1 MGSSCQGLLFPISM
15 LPTQPTTHEYCQGG
29 PRVSEGYLG
38 GQVPKDESRR
48 GDLLHDAPKSL
59 ALASKDSS
67 SASHC
72 LVGVDQPLCSE
83 ALCPHGNSSFW
94 QAVSEKPQVGMSMR
108 AYLSVH
114 LSLLSRHPLLLFP
127 KSVLCSPSP
136 ANTEDSACPSLPV
149 PAFPHLCRSVGS
161 PPQSG
166 CR

>member
-1 MGSSCQGLLFPISM
+1 MPGSHSRDGGGGSCRGLLFPISM

-72 LVGVDQPLCSE
+72 LGGVDQPLCSE

-94 QAVSEKPQVGMSMR
+94 QAVSQKPQVGMSMR
-108 AYLSVH
+108 ACISVCPSVSPEQAPTAP
-114 LSLLSRHPLLLFP
+114 LPKVRSLLF
-127 KSVLCSPSP
+127 
-136 ANTEDSACPSLPV
+136 LP
-149 PAFPHLCRSVGS
+149 G
-161 PPQSG
+161 
-166 CR
+166 